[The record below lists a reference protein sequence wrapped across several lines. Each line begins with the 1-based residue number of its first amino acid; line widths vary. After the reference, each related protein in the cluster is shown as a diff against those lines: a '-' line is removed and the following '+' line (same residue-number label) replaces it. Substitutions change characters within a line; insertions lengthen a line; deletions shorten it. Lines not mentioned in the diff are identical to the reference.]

1 MFAFAFSLLF
11 RRQRQSVFANPG
23 IVIGAAVFFLVAGA
37 AQALELA
44 VPELDRVAVVGFDVV
59 HELGNDDQVDG
70 FAALAQRFEGELIA
84 PASTPTPVIV
94 RPTTVVLGAIKA
106 PHALMLARASSR
118 RKQTNAWAVNCSTAI
133 RRGRDGHGG
142 ERWYVLRKG
151 MGCSGLDTRARY
163 QARLVKCCTVKCCM
177 SDAGLPMQCNDR
189 GV

>member
-1 MFAFAFSLLF
+1 MLALAFGLLLW
-11 RRQRQSVFANPG
+11 RQRQSVFANPG

-94 RPTTVVLGAIKA
+94 RPTTVVLWAVEA
-106 PHALMLARASSR
+106 PHGAGCWRGRRVGARRTNARAGVLLDRGLEARASR
-118 RKQTNAWAVNCSTAI
+118 LELLI
-133 RRGRDGHGG
+133 GDG
-142 ERWYVLRKG
+142 
-151 MGCSGLDTRARY
+151 
-163 QARLVKCCTVKCCM
+163 
-177 SDAGLPMQCNDR
+177 R